1 MISPILIVNTE
12 DDCVRHL
19 QNIMA
24 YVPISD
30 CIMDDWNKTSTTNMD
45 RLRFGLDAELDPYQ
59 LALANQ
65 TNDNNINEK
74 MCRYM
79 LCLKYKHADGS
90 LHALGSAFYVM
101 HGQRLAVTAAHV
113 TSAAGTN
120 QIVACYPDGSQS
132 DVITLGEDRIA
143 DISVIKVDAPCPLP
157 TVRHTAPN
165 VGDTVYFLGFSSA
178 SKLNFT
184 KGMVTS
190 MEQAAIFTTDAYAD
204 NGFSGGP
211 VFNLHMELV
220 GMVLGGAG
228 ITNQHVRCVNVAK
241 VEGFVS
247 GITAASSACGCCP

>member
-1 MISPILIVNTE
+1 
-12 DDCVRHL
+12 
-19 QNIMA
+19 MA
-24 YVPISD
+24 
-30 CIMDDWNKTSTTNMD
+30 C
-45 RLRFGLDAELDPYQ
+45 LRFGLDAELDPYQ
-59 LALANQ
+59 LALAKQ
-65 TNDNNINEK
+65 INDKNINEK

-90 LHALGSAFYVM
+90 LHAAGSAFYVM
-101 HGQRLAVTAAHV
+101 HGQRLAVTAA
-113 TSAAGTN
+113 GTN
-120 QIVACYPDGSQS
+120 QIVACYPDGRQS

-143 DISVIKVDAPCPLP
+143 NISIIKVDATCPLP

-165 VGDTVYFLGFSSA
+165 VGDTVYLLGFSSA

-220 GMVLGGAG
+220 GMVLCGAEV
-228 ITNQHVRCVNVAK
+228 TNQGTQVRCVNVAK

-247 GITAASSACGCCP
+247 GITAASPAFGLWS

>member
-1 MISPILIVNTE
+1 
-12 DDCVRHL
+12 
-19 QNIMA
+19 
-24 YVPISD
+24 
-30 CIMDDWNKTSTTNMD
+30 MDDWNKYNMA

-59 LALANQ
+59 LALAQQ
-65 TNDNNINEK
+65 TNDKNINEK
-74 MCRYM
+74 MCQYM

-90 LHALGSAFYVM
+90 LHAAGSAFYVM

-120 QIVACYPDGSQS
+120 QIVACYPDGTQS

-143 DISVIKVDAPCPLP
+143 GISVIKVDATCPLP
-157 TVRHTAPN
+157 SVRHTAPN
-165 VGDTVYFLGFSSA
+165 MGDTVYVLGFSSG

-184 KGMVTS
+184 KGMVAS

-228 ITNQHVRCVNVAK
+228 FVQGITNQQVRCINVAK

-247 GITAASSACGCCP
+247 GIMATSPACGCWPIETDCVASHSNWLNGSFKSIKS

>member
-1 MISPILIVNTE
+1 
-12 DDCVRHL
+12 
-19 QNIMA
+19 
-24 YVPISD
+24 
-30 CIMDDWNKTSTTNMD
+30 MD

-59 LALANQ
+59 LALAKQ

-228 ITNQHVRCVNVAK
+228 ITNQHVRCVHVAK

-247 GITAASSACGCCP
+247 GITAASSAVSIPRKLGSAGEVEMALLTALKL